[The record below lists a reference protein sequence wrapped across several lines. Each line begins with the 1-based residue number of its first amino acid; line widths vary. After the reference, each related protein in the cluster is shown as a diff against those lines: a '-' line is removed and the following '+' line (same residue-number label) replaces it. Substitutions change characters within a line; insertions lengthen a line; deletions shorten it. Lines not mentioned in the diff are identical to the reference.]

1 MIQTL
6 GQISDN
12 VGLSEL
18 MWHKPFFAV
27 DIQTVSFN
35 IIILR
40 SGDSILVRVLTGL
53 SLSRLHWNARN

>member
-18 MWHKPFFAV
+18 MWPKPLFAV
-27 DIQTVSFN
+27 DIQPVSLN
-35 IIILR
+35 IIILQ
-40 SGDSILVRVLTGL
+40 SGDCIPVMSPSCPLIL
-53 SLSRLHWNARN
+53 

>member
-18 MWHKPFFAV
+18 MWHEPLFAV
-27 DIQTVSFN
+27 GIQPVSLN
-35 IIILR
+35 IIILH
-40 SGDSILVRVLTGL
+40 SGDSILVRVLTALRL
-53 SLSRLHWNARN
+53 SLLHWNACK

>member
-18 MWHKPFFAV
+18 MCHKPLFAV
-27 DIQTVSFN
+27 DIQPVSLN
-35 IIILR
+35 VIILH
-40 SGDSILVRVLTGL
+40 SGDCILVRVLTALCL
-53 SLSRLHWNARN
+53 S